1 MKIKLFN
8 KDKGMSPP
16 SGAFNFRPNRT
27 VDSNPKLDNMKGD
40 YTSPKNRRKRKYYVG
55 GNFAKYIS

>member
-16 SGAFNFRPNRT
+16 SGAFDFRPNRT

-40 YTSPKNRRKRKYYVG
+40 YMSPKNRRKRKYYVG